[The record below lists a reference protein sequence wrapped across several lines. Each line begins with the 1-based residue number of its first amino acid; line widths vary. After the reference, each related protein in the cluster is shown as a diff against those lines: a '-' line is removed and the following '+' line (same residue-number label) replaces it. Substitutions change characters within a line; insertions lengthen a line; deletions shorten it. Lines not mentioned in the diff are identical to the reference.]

1 MYGGG
6 IEMVYMVGHGYKV
19 VYTVN
24 GTSYEVFGAGTR
36 ITTLAARNNLERI
49 YVLGQRNPA
58 SIVPLRW
65 EGAWGIETNPVSLEP
80 LSDFGLGSGTNLVT
94 GIIAITDTS
103 NNVVRKLVD
112 AVVQRATLSARQGEL
127 VRMTLDGIYKR
138 DDYPTVTETISSSE
152 SESDNTPLTFADGT
166 LTISGITNGV
176 IQGFEITINMN
187 ANPVY
192 GLGSR
197 FFKGVVLQAF
207 EAEGRATV
215 VMDASEYASFLQAHS
230 LQDNEDSLTELTTV
244 TLDFGGSSITLNNVL
259 VNELTHSI
267 EPNELVILDVIMYA
281 KDVSITPGTTG

>member
-80 LSDFGLGSGTNLVT
+80 LSDFGLGSGTTPVYADILIVDT
-94 GIIAITDTS
+94 G
-103 NNVVRKLVD
+103 NNIVRKLVD

-207 EAEGRATV
+207 EAEGRVTV

-230 LQDNEDSLTELTTV
+230 LQNNADSLTELTTV

-267 EPNELVILDVIMYA
+267 EPNELVILDVVMYA